1 MSAVLCSFLKLY
13 VIACIMHVANYIHS
27 LHLRMRTSHFEAIC
41 CAHHYTCRT
50 VRALVTCC
58 LWQRLRALFVQLSLC
73 RVILRLSTMYPT
85 DVRTICTTRAHTLFP
100 YFRIS
105 VLPYFRIF
113 HIIAPMVLRVIRAPC
128 LHPSF
133 FRYEVYSHT

>member
-1 MSAVLCSFLKLY
+1 MSAVLCSFLKFY

-41 CAHHYTCRT
+41 CAHHCTCRT

-85 DVRTICTTRAHTLFP
+85 NVRTICTTRAHTLFQ
-100 YFRIS
+100 Y
-105 VLPYFRIF
+105 VRIF

-133 FRYEVYSHT
+133 FRYEVYSHKKNL